1 MNHSKMYKKSGI
13 HIDSSW
19 HKNIN
24 NSTDDIV
31 NELTSTAYTTDDSY
45 DNEPAND
52 PFCEIQNDG
61 AIEGNAD
68 TLLEDADLNTNE
80 TYVSAPGENR
90 MLLSMFHNEYF
101 EYLCFPNIF
110 VDRKHQTMK
119 IEGFQ

>member
-1 MNHSKMYKKSGI
+1 MNQSKMYKKSGI
-13 HIDSSW
+13 HIDNSW

-45 DNEPAND
+45 DKEPAND
-52 PFCEIQNDG
+52 PFYEIQNDS
-61 AIEGNAD
+61 AIEGNTD

-80 TYVSAPGENR
+80 TTKTP
-90 MLLSMFHNEYF
+90 LIMFHNENF

-110 VDRKHQTMK
+110 VDRKDQTMK